1 MISRGGTSILVTSV
15 YFGIML
21 GITRQIK
28 EETGENQEEFI
39 EEIVIEEEDEDEE

>member
-1 MISRGGTSILVTSV
+1 
-15 YFGIML
+15 ML